1 MLKSINNVGWLAV
14 ALALVAC
21 NQEQV
26 APSVLLDPR
35 LGSAS
40 APAATAPIVASIAG
54 AEAPKT
60 DALSLVRAL
69 AQNPSVLTQSWA
81 QMSALFPGCQRPQG
95 SNDLSCAPMAGLKLA
110 SVQDGGLG
118 LIDLELTAPLTCD
131 SLYQAVQAE
140 LGAGEV
146 GSSDKCDVRW
156 KLAPKVKGGYASIS
170 NDPKAPERIF
180 FQLAIE
186 QGP

>member
-1 MLKSINNVGWLAV
+1 MKHHLLWAPLLAV
-14 ALALVAC
+14 ALTAC
-21 NQEQV
+21 DQKPVKSNVPVEP
-26 APSVLLDPR
+26 APSA
-35 LGSAS
+35 AS
-40 APAATAPIVASIAG
+40 AAAPTAAAAASSAAA
-54 AEAPKT
+54 AEAPKA

-81 QMSALFPGCQRPQG
+81 NMSALFPGCQRPQG
-95 SNDLSCAPMAGLKLA
+95 SNDLSCAPITGLKLA

-118 LIDLELTAPLTCD
+118 IIDLELTAPLTCD

-140 LGAGEV
+140 LGVGEV
-146 GSSDKCDVRW
+146 GSDKCDVRW

-170 NDPKAPERIF
+170 NDSKAPERIF

>member
-1 MLKSINNVGWLAV
+1 MKLHLLCAPLLAV
-14 ALALVAC
+14 ALTAC
-21 NQEQV
+21 DQKPVKPSAPIEP
-26 APSVLLDPR
+26 APSAA
-35 LGSAS
+35 SAA
-40 APAATAPIVASIAG
+40 APAASSTAA
-54 AEAPKT
+54 AEAPQT
-60 DALSLVRAL
+60 NALSLVRAL
-69 AQNPSVLTQSWA
+69 AQNPSILTQSWS

-95 SNDLSCAPMAGLKLA
+95 SNDLNCAPMAGLTLA

-118 LIDLELTAPLTCD
+118 IIDLEFTAPLTCD

-146 GSSDKCDVRW
+146 GSDKCDVHW

>member
-1 MLKSINNVGWLAV
+1 MKLHLLCSPLLAV
-14 ALALVAC
+14 ALTAC
-21 NQEQV
+21 DQKPV
-26 APSVLLDPR
+26 KPSAPLEPTP
-35 LGSAS
+35 SAS
-40 APAATAPIVASIAG
+40 SAATPAAPAASSTAAT
-54 AEAPKT
+54 EAPQT
-60 DALSLVRAL
+60 NALSLVRAL
-69 AQNPSVLTQSWA
+69 AQNPSILTQSWS

-146 GSSDKCDVRW
+146 GSDKCDVRW
-156 KLAPKVKGGYASIS
+156 KLAPKIKGGYASIS

>member
-1 MLKSINNVGWLAV
+1 MKLHLCCAPVL

-21 NQEQV
+21 DQKPV
-26 APSVLLDPR
+26 TPAVLAGPAQAA
-35 LGSAS
+35 AS
-40 APAATAPIVASIAG
+40 APAIAPVASSTAV
-54 AEAPKT
+54 ADVPKPDT
-60 DALSLVRAL
+60 LTLVRAL
-69 AQNPSVLTQSWA
+69 AQNPSILTQSWA

-118 LIDLELTAPLTCD
+118 IIDLELTAPLTCD

>member
-1 MLKSINNVGWLAV
+1 MKLHLLCAPLLAV
-14 ALALVAC
+14 ALTAC
-21 NQEQV
+21 DQKPVKPSAPIEP
-26 APSVLLDPR
+26 APSAA
-35 LGSAS
+35 SAA
-40 APAATAPIVASIAG
+40 APAASSTAA
-54 AEAPKT
+54 AEAPKA

-69 AQNPSVLTQSWA
+69 AQNPSILTQSWS

-118 LIDLELTAPLTCD
+118 IIDLELTAPLTCD

-146 GSSDKCDVRW
+146 GSDKCDVRW
-156 KLAPKVKGGYASIS
+156 KLAPKVKGGYALIS